1 MCVYIYMYIH
11 IYRYIDIY
19 IGFETKMQKVK
30 KKKKNTL
37 NRMVCSDLLESG
49 LFSTCVIKN

>member
-1 MCVYIYMYIH
+1 MYIH

-30 KKKKNTL
+30 KKHPKQDGVL
-37 NRMVCSDLLESG
+37 
-49 LFSTCVIKN
+49 

>member
-1 MCVYIYMYIH
+1 MYIH

-19 IGFETKMQKVK
+19 IGFETKMQKV
-30 KKKKNTL
+30 KKNTL

>member
-1 MCVYIYMYIH
+1 MYIH

-30 KKKKNTL
+30 KKKKKTP
-37 NRMVCSDLLESG
+37 
-49 LFSTCVIKN
+49 

>member
-1 MCVYIYMYIH
+1 MYIH

-19 IGFETKMQKVK
+19 IGFETKMQKV
-30 KKKKNTL
+30 KKKNTL